1 MKTKTGLIILLSL
14 FLTLVTYGQNK
25 DVQAKP
31 QSNKV
36 DQQIKASTLVHQGE
50 KAPDFT
56 VQMLN
61 GKKYTLS
68 QLKGKVVL
76 VNFWATWCPPCMKE
90 FTEIPSQIIKPFS
103 GNKNFVFIPISRA
116 ETKEVV
122 SKKMEQ
128 LKANGIRFNVGL
140 DPTRSIYSKYA
151 KSFIPRNFLIDPK
164 GNIVYLSVGYTPQ
177 GMADLVA
184 KIKELL
190 RAVDNK

>member
-1 MKTKTGLIILLSL
+1 MKTKNGLIILLFL
-14 FLTLVTYGQNK
+14 FLTAVTYGQK
-25 DVQAKP
+25 QEVQAKTP
-31 QSNKV
+31 KNDV
-36 DQQIKASTLVHQGE
+36 NQQIKASTLVRKGE

-61 GKKYTLS
+61 GEKYTLS

-90 FTEIPSQIIKPFS
+90 FTEIPSHIIKPFA

-116 ETKEVV
+116 ETREVV

-128 LKANGIRFNVGL
+128 LKANGISFNVGL
-140 DPTRSIYSKYA
+140 DPSRSIYSEYA
-151 KSFIPRNFLIDPK
+151 KSFIPRNFLIDQA

-190 RAVDNK
+190 QAGKH